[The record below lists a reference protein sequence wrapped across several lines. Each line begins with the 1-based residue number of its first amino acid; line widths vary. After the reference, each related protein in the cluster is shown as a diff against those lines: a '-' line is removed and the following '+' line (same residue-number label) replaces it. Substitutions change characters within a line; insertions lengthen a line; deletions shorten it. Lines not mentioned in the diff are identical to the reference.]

1 VRKSWLT
8 FSILTGTRRENT
20 GETQKTLQLG
30 KKKEED
36 VNKPAYIFL
45 MLV

>member
-1 VRKSWLT
+1 MADLQYIDWNQAGKY
-8 FSILTGTRRENT
+8 RRNT
-20 GETQKTLQLG
+20 EDTSAPQ
-30 KKKEED
+30 KKEED